1 MILKQIDS
9 LDVFC
14 EKAEPAI
21 GVFASKKWLS
31 VYEDALTLIGIYKD
45 EHQLI
50 GGFYFLNTKKY
61 GFTFLKL
68 PPYTPHCGLF
78 FTSDSKNN
86 SSANNFS
93 KEIMTEV
100 CDFFNAQKSALT
112 VLAFPTS
119 IIDFQPFIWNKYKV
133 VPNYTYRIN
142 LQRTIEEIKSNFDS
156 KNRNAI
162 NKAIK
167 EDVVVTENALGKEEL
182 FKFFMDSLNTTD
194 ANIYEQ
200 ELNNIFM
207 KFSDESNS
215 FSVVAKKGD
224 ELLGVVFCVYDA
236 HNCYYLLGGVN
247 KKSGVQGVNNLLVQK
262 SIEKAKTLDC
272 TTFDFEGSMLKGVE
286 KFFRSF
292 GPELVPYF
300 TVNKASL
307 PLEILLKFKKRELF

>member
-1 MILKQIDS
+1 M
-9 LDVFC
+9 FC
-14 EKAEPAI
+14 EKAEPGI

-31 VYEDALTLIGIYKD
+31 VYGDALTLIGIYKD
-45 EHQLI
+45 ERQLI

-86 SSANNFS
+86 SSVNNFS
-93 KEIMTEV
+93 KEIMNEV
-100 CDFFNAQKSALT
+100 CDFFTAQKSALT
-112 VLAFPTS
+112 VLAFPS
-119 IIDFQPFIWNKYKV
+119 AIIDFQPFIWNKYKV
-133 VPNYTYRIN
+133 IPNYTYRID
-142 LQRTIEEIKSNFDS
+142 LQKSIEDIKSNFDS
-156 KNRNAI
+156 KNRNVI

-167 EDVVVTENALGKEEL
+167 EEVVVTENDLGKEEL
-182 FKFFMDSLNTTD
+182 YQFFINSLNTTD
-194 ANIYEQ
+194 ANIYEE
-200 ELNNIFM
+200 ELKNIFT
-207 KFSDESNS
+207 KFSDDTNS
-215 FSVVAKKGD
+215 FSVVAKKNS
-224 ELLGVVFCVYDA
+224 ELLGIVFCVFDK
-236 HNCYYLLGGVN
+236 NTCYYLLGGVN
-247 KKSGVQGVNNLLVQK
+247 KKSGIQGVNNLLVQK
-262 SIEKAKTLDC
+262 SIEKAKALGC

>member
-1 MILKQIDS
+1 M
-9 LDVFC
+9 FC

-31 VYEDALTLIGIYKD
+31 VYGDALTLIGIYKD

-78 FTSDSKNN
+78 FHSDSKNN
-86 SSANNFS
+86 SSLNNFS
-93 KEIMTEV
+93 KEVMNEV
-100 CDFFNAQKSALT
+100 CDFFAAQKSALT
-112 VLAFPTS
+112 VLAFPS
-119 IIDFQPFIWNKYKV
+119 AIIDFQPFIWNKYKV
-133 VPNYTYRIN
+133 VPNYTYRID
-142 LQRTIEEIKSNFDS
+142 LQKSIEDIKANFDS
-156 KNRNAI
+156 KNRNVI

-167 EDVVVTENALGKEEL
+167 EEVLVTENALAKEEL
-182 FKFFMDSLNTTD
+182 YRFFINSLNTTD
-194 ANIYEQ
+194 ANIYEE
-200 ELNNIFM
+200 ELKNIFL
-207 KFSDESNS
+207 KFSDDSNS
-215 FSVVAKKGD
+215 FSMVAKKND
-224 ELLGVVFCVYDA
+224 ELLGVVFCVFDR

-247 KKSGVQGVNNLLVQK
+247 KQSGVQGVNNLLVQK
-262 SIEKAKTLDC
+262 SIEKAKALGC

>member
-1 MILKQIDS
+1 MILKRIHS

-14 EKAEPAI
+14 DKAEPAI

-31 VYEDALTLIGIYKD
+31 CYGDALTLIGIYKD

-78 FTSDSKNN
+78 FVSDSKNN
-86 SSANNFS
+86 SSVNNFS
-93 KEIMTEV
+93 KEIMNEV
-100 CDFFNAQKSALT
+100 CDFFTSQKSALT
-112 VLAFPTS
+112 VLAFPS
-119 IIDFQPFIWNKYKV
+119 AIIDFQPFIWNKYKV
-133 VPNYTYRIN
+133 VPNYTYRID
-142 LQRTIEEIKSNFDS
+142 LQKSIEDIKSNFDS
-156 KNRNAI
+156 KNRNMI

-167 EDVVVTENALGKEEL
+167 EEVAVAENRLGKEEL
-182 FKFFMDSLNTTD
+182 FRFFINSLNTTD
-194 ANIYEQ
+194 ATIYET
-200 ELNNIFM
+200 ELKNVFS
-207 KFSDESNS
+207 KFSDDTNS
-215 FSVVAKKGD
+215 FSVVAKKND
-224 ELLGVVFCVYDA
+224 ELLGVVFCVFDK
-236 HNCYYLLGGVN
+236 NTCYYLLGGVN
-247 KKSGVQGVNNLLVQK
+247 KKSGVQGVNNLLIQK
-262 SIEKAKTLDC
+262 SIEKAKALGC

-292 GPELVPYF
+292 GPDLVPYF

>member
-1 MILKQIDS
+1 LILKQIDS

-31 VYEDALTLIGIYKD
+31 VYGDGLTLIGIYKD

-50 GGFYFLNTKKY
+50 GGFYFFNTKKY

-78 FTSDSKNN
+78 FASDSKNN
-86 SSANNFS
+86 SSVNNFS
-93 KEIMTEV
+93 KEVMSEV
-100 CDFFNAQKSALT
+100 CDFFTAQKSALT
-112 VLAFPTS
+112 VLAFPS
-119 IIDFQPFIWNKYKV
+119 AIIDFQPFIWNKYKV

-142 LQRTIEEIKSNFDS
+142 LQQTMEEIRSNFDP
-156 KNRNAI
+156 KNRNVI

-167 EDVVVTENALGKEEL
+167 EDVLVTENVLGKDKL

-194 ANIYEQ
+194 ANIYEE
-200 ELNNIFM
+200 ELKSIFM
-207 KFSDESNS
+207 TFSDDSNS
-215 FSVVAKKGD
+215 FSVVAKRND
-224 ELLGVVFCVYDA
+224 ELLGVVFCVYDKN
-236 HNCYYLLGGVN
+236 NCYYLLGGVN

-262 SIEKAKTLDC
+262 SIEKAKELGC